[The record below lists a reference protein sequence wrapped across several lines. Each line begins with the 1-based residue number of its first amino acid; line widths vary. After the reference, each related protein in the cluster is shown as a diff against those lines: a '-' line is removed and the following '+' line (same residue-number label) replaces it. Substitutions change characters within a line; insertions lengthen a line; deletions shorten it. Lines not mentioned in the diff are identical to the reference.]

1 MLITVKSKN
10 VVIIQC
16 YTLEIAKEYS
26 IPINT

>member
-1 MLITVKSKN
+1 MLITIKSKN
-10 VVIIQC
+10 VVIIQG